1 MKKILATILA
11 SIIGVSGIVCIDNEA
26 RELIAQNSEQINSY
40 YSEYKEDYSILSESI
55 TECSHVCNNYDKDIS
70 NLNNKI
76 DNIDFPK
83 CSCKDYSHLEE
94 QYSELYSKYEELS
107 KVYEENKPKEYKVG
121 DTIEIPVYKGT
132 EKIDTLKC
140 SLEILEVNPNS
151 IKNRYKVRPSFSG
164 YFYTDNHGEYAGSS
178 YYYIYVK
185 AEFCGSRGYESSDAC
200 YGQTETVRFNGKP
213 CYADYITMNDFVLSS
228 FAVEDNLA
236 YVYIPIR

>member
-1 MKKILATILA
+1 MKKILATILS
-11 SIIGVSGIVCIDNEA
+11 SIIGISGVACIDYTA
-26 RELIAQNSEQINSY
+26 RDMAETNSQKIEGY
-40 YSEYKEDYSILSESI
+40 YSEYKEDYSTLSESI
-55 TECSHVCNNYDKDIS
+55 TECSHVCNNYDEDIS

-76 DNIDFPK
+76 DNIDLPE

-94 QYSELYSKYEELS
+94 QYNELYSKYEELS
-107 KVYEENKPKEYKVG
+107 KASEENKPKEYKVG
-121 DTIEIPVYKGT
+121 DIIEIPVYKGT

-140 SLEILEVNPNS
+140 SLEILEVNPTS
-151 IKNRYKVRPSFSG
+151 IKYRYKVRPSFSG
-164 YFYTDNHGEYAGSS
+164 YFYTDNHGENVSS
-178 YYYIYVK
+178 YYNIHVK
-185 AEFCGSRGYESSDAC
+185 AEFCGSSGYESSDAC